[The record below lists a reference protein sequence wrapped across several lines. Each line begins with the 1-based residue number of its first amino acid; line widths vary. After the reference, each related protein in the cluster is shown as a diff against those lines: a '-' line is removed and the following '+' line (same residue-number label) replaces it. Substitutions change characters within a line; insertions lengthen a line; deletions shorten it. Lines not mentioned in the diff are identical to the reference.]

1 MSDYLFNAFSPIS
14 NKEWRNKIQMDLKGE
29 DYSSLLTDINEGITI
44 KPFYDGEGAKRLN
57 IPDKTSGF
65 KICQSIFIN
74 NLEKAIKI
82 AIDSIRQG
90 AECIKFVANQKFDI
104 DLLYSKLGKVCSE
117 NLIDIYF
124 ELQFLDDEFY
134 SRLISS
140 NPHGK
145 LFLNVDIIGNLCET
159 GNWYENKSNDHQK
172 LDHILRN
179 YNNEGAIIGVNVSL
193 YQNAGSNSVQEVAY
207 ALAHANEYLN
217 HYRERVGHSINFNFS
232 VGGNYFVEIAKF
244 RAFRYLWKLIVEKYS
259 LDIKANIFAEP
270 SRRNKS
276 IYDFNNNMIRTTTE
290 CMSAI
295 LGGSDVINNL
305 AFDSVFHR
313 KNKFGERIARNQ
325 LLILK
330 NESNLKNDSA
340 IRGTYFIEELSIDIA
355 KRALEI
361 FKSIEKSGGFI
372 KQLYA
377 GTIQAK
383 INENAK
389 KEMKQFEDC
398 DLVLVGVNKYINKGE
413 QMKRNIELYP
423 FLKRNK
429 KETVIRP
436 ISRRRIADNQEME
449 KLNKESE

>member
-1 MSDYLFNAFSPIS
+1 MSDYLYDAFSPIS
-14 NKEWRNKIQMDLKGE
+14 KKEWGNKIQMDLNGE
-29 DYSSLLTDINEGITI
+29 DYSSLLTDINEGISI
-44 KPFYDGEGAKRLN
+44 KPFYHGEDAKRLN
-57 IPDKTSGF
+57 VQDKNSDF

-74 NLEKAIKI
+74 NIDNAIKI
-82 AIDSIRQG
+82 ALDSIKQG
-90 AECIKFVANQKFDI
+90 VDCIKFVAIDKFDI
-104 DLLYSKLGKVCSE
+104 NLLYSKLFKICEE

-124 ELQFLDDEFY
+124 ELRFLDNEFY
-134 SRLISS
+134 SKLISLK
-140 NPHGK
+140 PPGK
-145 LFLNVDIIGNLCET
+145 LFLNIDIIGNLCET
-159 GNWYENKSNDHQK
+159 GNWYKNKSIDHQK
-172 LDHILRN
+172 IKDIFQN
-179 YNNEGAIIGVNVSL
+179 YNNEVVAMGVDVSL
-193 YQNAGSNSVQEVAY
+193 YQNAGANSVQEVAY
-207 ALAHANEYLN
+207 ALAHASEYLN
-217 HYRERVGHSINFNFS
+217 HYGEQIGHSLNFNFS
-232 VGGNYFVEIAKF
+232 VGGNYFVEIAKM
-244 RAFRYLWKLIVEKYS
+244 RAFRYLWKLVVKEYN

-270 SRRNKS
+270 SRRNKG

-305 AFDSVFHR
+305 AYDSVFHK

-340 IRGTYFIEELSIDIA
+340 VRGTYFIEELSVDIA

-389 KEMKQFEDC
+389 KQMKQFGDGY
-398 DLVLVGVNKYINKGE
+398 LVLVGVNKYLNEGE
-413 QMKRNIELYP
+413 RMKRNIELYP
-423 FLKRNK
+423 FPKRNK
-429 KETVIRP
+429 KETVIVP
-436 ISRRRIADNQEME
+436 IARSRIADKLEEE
-449 KLNKESE
+449 KLKKESE